1 MQYICIYDGTRH
13 ARILGWSLS
22 LNETGSDYYIAARG
36 IRNTAEYLSSLE
48 VLPNNVKFPC
58 FLPSPLPPFD
68 KERPL
73 SYDEA
78 TGKYAQIS
86 TGAFRAS
93 YSACYTNETS
103 RIVRDGISD
112 NVVFSPPLIN
122 DPAEG

>member
-22 LNETGSDYYIAARG
+22 LNETGSDYYLTARA

-48 VLPNNVKFPC
+48 VLPNNVQFPC
-58 FLPSPLPPFD
+58 GLPSPLPPFD

-73 SYDEA
+73 SYDDS
-78 TGKYAQIS
+78 TCKYIQAS
-86 TGAFRAS
+86 TEAFRAS

-103 RIVRDGISD
+103 RLVRTGISY
-112 NVVFSPPLIN
+112 NVIFPPH
-122 DPAEG
+122 